1 MKKFEPK
8 IKCLE
13 LVQASKKLGLIEPSF
28 SKHVAHEPNF
38 EPRLDP
44 PLFLSEYIVLDLVA
58 WHFSALLSFN
68 HKYNIIFSL
77 KVHFAEMM
85 RSLTYFSFFY

>member
-38 EPRLDP
+38 EP
-44 PLFLSEYIVLDLVA
+44 
-58 WHFSALLSFN
+58 
-68 HKYNIIFSL
+68 SL
-77 KVHFAEMM
+77 GSTHP
-85 RSLTYFSFFY
+85 

>member
-8 IKCLE
+8 IKCLV

-38 EPRLDP
+38 EPSLGSTHP
-44 PLFLSEYIVLDLVA
+44 YILQMLSAPLFKCKQVMLKIGEFRSKKLLNLS
-58 WHFSALLSFN
+58 LSN
-68 HKYNIIFSL
+68 
-77 KVHFAEMM
+77 
-85 RSLTYFSFFY
+85 